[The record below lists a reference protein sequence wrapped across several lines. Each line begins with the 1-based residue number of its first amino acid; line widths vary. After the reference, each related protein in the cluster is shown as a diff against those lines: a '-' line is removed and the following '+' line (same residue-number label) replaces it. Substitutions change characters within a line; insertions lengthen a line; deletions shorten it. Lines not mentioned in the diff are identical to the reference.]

1 MDLSKL
7 ILNYKSRQQIENYLA
22 QPTHALLL
30 TGKNGIGL
38 DSTAKAIAKQLADNQ
53 VIIIQPRLHDKQKTL
68 SININDIY
76 ALIDLTRSRRKDKLA
91 IVIEN
96 IESMTND
103 APQAFL
109 KLLEEPTVNIFY
121 ILSSHSVARLP
132 QTILS
137 RVQNIELLPVP
148 ESDLDVLFENSVM
161 RLAKDRRT
169 RILFLA
175 AGLPAETL
183 RLIQDEQYYRER
195 VSLFEQAKLFVQ
207 GKEYDRLKLA
217 SEIKDRKTAVDL
229 LYSISRIVAMTA
241 PKSKS
246 PLATAQQLQIL
257 GQAIDNLNQNGN
269 VRAQLVSI
277 ALNL

>member
-1 MDLSKL
+1 M
-7 ILNYKSRQQIENYLA
+7 
-22 QPTHALLL
+22 
-30 TGKNGIGL
+30 G
-38 DSTAKAIAKQLADNQ
+38 
-53 VIIIQPRLHDKQKTL
+53 
-68 SININDIY
+68 
-76 ALIDLTRSRRKDKLA
+76 
-91 IVIEN
+91 
-96 IESMTND
+96 
-103 APQAFL
+103 
-109 KLLEEPTVNIFY
+109 
-121 ILSSHSVARLP
+121 
-132 QTILS
+132 
-137 RVQNIELLPVP
+137 
-148 ESDLDVLFENSVM
+148 
-161 RLAKDRRT
+161 
-169 RILFLA
+169 LA

-207 GKEYDRLKLA
+207 GKEYDRLKLT

>member
-7 ILNYKSRQQIENYLA
+7 ILNSKSRQQIENYLA

-68 SININDIY
+68 SININDIH

-109 KLLEEPTVNIFY
+109 KLLEEPTVNVFY

-207 GKEYDRLKLA
+207 GKEYDRLKLT

>member
-7 ILNYKSRQQIENYLA
+7 ILNSKSRQQIENYLA
-22 QPTHALLL
+22 RPTHALLL

-68 SININDIY
+68 SININDIH

-207 GKEYDRLKLA
+207 GKEYDRLKLT

>member
-7 ILNYKSRQQIENYLA
+7 ILNSKSRQQIENYLA

-68 SININDIY
+68 SININDIH

-109 KLLEEPTVNIFY
+109 KLLEEPTVNVFY

-207 GKEYDRLKLA
+207 GKEYDRLKLT

-257 GQAIDNLNQNGN
+257 GQVIDNLNQNGN

>member
-7 ILNYKSRQQIENYLA
+7 ILNSKSRQQIENYLA

-68 SININDIY
+68 SININDIH

-207 GKEYDRLKLA
+207 GKEYDRLKIT

>member
-7 ILNYKSRQQIENYLA
+7 ILNSKSRQQIENYLA

-68 SININDIY
+68 SININDIH

-109 KLLEEPTVNIFY
+109 KLLEEPTVNVFY

>member
-7 ILNYKSRQQIENYLA
+7 ILNSKSRQQIENYLA

-38 DSTAKAIAKQLADNQ
+38 DSTAKAIAKQLAENQ

-68 SININDIY
+68 SININDIH

-109 KLLEEPTVNIFY
+109 KLLEEPTVNVFY

>member
-7 ILNYKSRQQIENYLA
+7 ILNSKSRQQIENYLA

-68 SININDIY
+68 SININDIH

-207 GKEYDRLKLA
+207 GKEYDRLKLT

>member
-7 ILNYKSRQQIENYLA
+7 ILNSKSRQQIENYLSR
-22 QPTHALLL
+22 PTHALLL

-68 SININDIY
+68 SININDIH

-109 KLLEEPTVNIFY
+109 KLLEEPTVNVFY

-207 GKEYDRLKLA
+207 GKEYDRLKLT

>member
-7 ILNYKSRQQIENYLA
+7 ILNSKSRQQIENYLSR
-22 QPTHALLL
+22 PTHALLL

-68 SININDIY
+68 SININDIH

-207 GKEYDRLKLA
+207 GKEYDRLKLT